1 MNEAD
6 MPSLS
11 SRSPTLV
18 KNMISGLSYGT
29 LNASYQVVDWSPTSA
44 LQPRHLP
51 SSSLASEESL
61 PHPLWQRHGAQGRE
75 VGIDRQWSLLP
86 WLVPVLRGGSS
97 VSLEGNTSSPGSPQS

>member
-29 LNASYQVVDWSPTSA
+29 LNASYQVVDWSPS
-44 LQPRHLP
+44 LP
-51 SSSLASEESL
+51 LAGLRREPPPSSLAET
-61 PHPLWQRHGAQGRE
+61 WGTGQGGWHR
-75 VGIDRQWSLLP
+75 
-86 WLVPVLRGGSS
+86 
-97 VSLEGNTSSPGSPQS
+97 

>member
-18 KNMISGLSYGT
+18 KNMISGLSYGA

-44 LQPRHLP
+44 FQPCHLP

-75 VGIDRQWSLLP
+75 VGIDRQWSPLP
-86 WLVPVLRGGSS
+86 WLVRLWEGSC
-97 VSLEGNTSSPGSPQS
+97 VSLEGNKSSSGSQQS